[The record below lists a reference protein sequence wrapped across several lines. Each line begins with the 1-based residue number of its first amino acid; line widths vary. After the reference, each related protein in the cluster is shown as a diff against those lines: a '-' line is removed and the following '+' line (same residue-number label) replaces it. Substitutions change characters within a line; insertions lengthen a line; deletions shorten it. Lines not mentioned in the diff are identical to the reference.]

1 MFGRTDDDN
10 RDQDRGQVG
19 IGTLIV
25 FIAMV
30 LVAAIA
36 AGVLINTAG
45 FLQSKSE
52 AAGQQSGDQV
62 TNRLEVASATGT
74 VDSGSITDVE
84 MTVKQAPGAQNVDMR
99 NVTVSWVESGG
110 TYKLVHDAVES
121 GATDA
126 DGRFAISAFKDADGS
141 APVLN
146 DPDDRFTV
154 VFDLDADP
162 NNAPN
167 DGSDTSTS
175 SGLWDTDLNRD
186 DYLFSDHLGEGQI
199 VTVQITTQSGATS
212 NARLVVPQSLSGTS
226 AVNL

>member
-10 RDQDRGQVG
+10 RDRDRGQVG

-62 TNRLEVASATGT
+62 TNRLEVASATGV
-74 VDSGSITDVE
+74 VDQGSSEVTSVD

-110 TYKLVHDAVES
+110 TYKLVHEVVD
-121 GATDA
+121 GDATDA
-126 DGRFAISAFKDADGS
+126 DGRFAISDFKDADGS
-141 APVLN
+141 SPVLN
-146 DPDDRFTV
+146 DPDDRFTM
-154 VFDLDADP
+154 VFDLGSQTRNSAFD
-162 NNAPN
+162 NNGNNVNNPG
-167 DGSDTSTS
+167 DLVFS
-175 SGLWDTDLNRD
+175 SN
-186 DYLFSDHLGEGQI
+186 LGEGSI

>member
-1 MFGRTDDDN
+1 MFGTNDDR
-10 RDQDRGQVG
+10 RDRDRGQVG

-62 TNRLEVASATGT
+62 TNRLEVTSATGA
-74 VDSGSITDVE
+74 VNQNNNDVTHVNV
-84 MTVKQAPGAQNVDMR
+84 TVKQAPGADNVDLT

-110 TYKLVHDAVES
+110 TYSLVHDQVADS
-121 GATDA
+121 ATNA
-126 DGRFAISAFKDADGS
+126 DGRFNVSAFKDADES
-141 APVLN
+141 ASVLN
-146 DPDDRFTV
+146 SPDDRFTM
-154 VFDLDADP
+154 VFDL
-162 NNAPN
+162 
-167 DGSDTSTS
+167 GSTS
-175 SGLWDTDLNRD
+175 STAAGSTITSPPANPN
-186 DYLFSDHLGEGQI
+186 FGEHLDEGEL
-199 VTVQITTQSGATS
+199 VTLQITTQSGATT

>member
-10 RDQDRGQVG
+10 RDRDRGQVG

-62 TNRLEVASATGT
+62 TNRLEVASATGQVSSNN
-74 VDSGSITDVE
+74 VDVVE
-84 MTVKQAPGAQNVDMR
+84 MTVKQAPGAQNVDLR

-110 TYKLVHDAVES
+110 TFKLVHDAVGGS
-121 GATDA
+121 ATDA
-126 DGRFAISAFKDADGS
+126 DGRFNVTAFKDADGS

-146 DPDDRFTV
+146 DPDDRFTM
-154 VFDLDADP
+154 VFDL
-162 NNAPN
+162 
-167 DGSDTSTS
+167 GSSKNSGVTWNSEVSGSTSTY
-175 SGLWDTDLNRD
+175 G
-186 DYLFSDHLGEGQI
+186 FSTPLGEGAI

>member
-1 MFGRTDDDN
+1 MFGTNDDR
-10 RDQDRGQVG
+10 RDRDRGQVG

-62 TNRLEVASATGT
+62 TNRLEVTSATGA
-74 VDSGSITDVE
+74 VDQSINEVTHVNL
-84 MTVKQAPGAQNVDMR
+84 TVKQAPGADNVDLT

-110 TYKLVHDAVES
+110 TYSLVHDQVDTS
-121 GATDA
+121 STNA
-126 DGRFAISAFKDADGS
+126 DGRFNVSAFKDADGS
-141 APVLN
+141 ASVLN
-146 DPDDRFTV
+146 HPDDRFIM
-154 VFDLDADP
+154 VFDLD
-162 NNAPN
+162 
-167 DGSDTSTS
+167 DTTTTTAASTAVKGQS
-175 SGLWDTDLNRD
+175 VVG
-186 DYLFSDHLGEGQI
+186 FSDNLGEGEL
-199 VTVQITTQSGATS
+199 VTLQITTQSGATT